1 MKDPGSLRGHKEL
14 ARERAARRTRSH
26 QTPVR
31 SHAEGPAELTLC
43 DGCGAVFSHKTW
55 RRSAARTSLAL
66 EKGDRW
72 SRCPACVRQVKEPAG
87 TVVLTGDLVESIE
100 QELRR
105 RIQNV
110 CERARFTQPERRL
123 LAVER
128 TPAGLKVTTT
138 SQELA
143 HRIGREIEKA
153 FGGSTSYSWS
163 DSDGHLFA
171 LWNGPSPPGA
181 RRRP

>member
-1 MKDPGSLRGHKEL
+1 MKDPGTLRGHKES
-14 ARERAARRTRSH
+14 ARERATRRTRSH

-31 SHAEGPAELTLC
+31 PEAEGPAELTLC
-43 DGCGAVFSHKTW
+43 DGCGVVFSHKTW

-66 EKGDRW
+66 ERGGPW
-72 SRCPACVRQVKEPAG
+72 GRCPACVRQVKEPAG
-87 TVVLTGDLVESIE
+87 TVLLTGDLVESIE

-128 TPAGLKVTTT
+128 DSSGLKVTTT

-153 FGGSTSYSWS
+153 FGGRTSYTWS
-163 DSDGHLFA
+163 DADGHLLA
-171 LWNGPSPPGA
+171 LWKGPSPTVA
-181 RRRP
+181 RPRA